1 MVGMSSTV
9 SWRWIF
15 LSVDADC
22 LGIRN
27 GCLWIVTTHT
37 DTSANIRKVNYLFEF
52 SRNTQSWQCWH
63 FILLY
68 FYYMMDI
75 VISYLNFNSKNYDKC
90 RFVVELISLVNTFY
104 LFSLEVVQK
113 CQHCQLCVLWENS
126 NVRLRSELN
135 SHSQFNDQADV
146 PAKNDWLASY
156 TL

>member
-1 MVGMSSTV
+1 
-9 SWRWIF
+9 
-15 LSVDADC
+15 
-22 LGIRN
+22 
-27 GCLWIVTTHT
+27 
-37 DTSANIRKVNYLFEF
+37 
-52 SRNTQSWQCWH
+52 
-63 FILLY
+63 
-68 FYYMMDI
+68 MDI

-90 RFVVELISLVNTFY
+90 RFVVELISLVNTSY